1 MLVPGDSIIM
11 RQKKY
16 SFKELF
22 SMIGSSKWI
31 FLGAMLCMAAALS
44 METAGNLLI
53 RHIIDEVLIDYK
65 GLKIL
70 ILMGLFYLGLAL
82 IRSFFFFMTGK
93 GKAKTA
99 EQVAKKIR
107 GQVYD
112 HIQKLSFHYHD
123 NTNSGE
129 LVQRSTSDVDTI
141 RRFYVDQV
149 PELLKIFFLY
159 VVNLVPLLIMEWRLA
174 LLSTAITPFM
184 IFLSWFFFG
193 KIFDTYDDYQ
203 NQEAI
208 MTSRIQEN
216 LSGIRV
222 VRAFARQKWEMEEF
236 RKVNV
241 EQRQRGFRH
250 ILWHNLYWPF
260 AHMLCGGQ
268 FVTVLIVGAIMTINK
283 VITPGTFVAFTAMVN
298 ALIWPL
304 QELGRVITELSKS
317 YVSFARIQE
326 ILEEEQEDLE
336 STTVKADTPLK
347 GCLEFRKLNF
357 AYQKETPVLKNIDLR
372 ILQGE
377 KIALL
382 GATGSGKTT
391 LVNLLPR
398 FYDYQDGEIFLDGQS
413 LKHYSRQ
420 YLRQHI
426 GIVQQEPF
434 LFSMTIAENIA
445 YSVDREVSRED
456 IEQAAKAAAIH
467 DSIMT
472 FPQGYDTQV
481 GEKGVS
487 LSGGQK
493 QRITIARTLLKD
505 PAILILD
512 DSTSAVDADTEEMIR
527 QGLENL
533 MEGRTTF
540 IIAHRIQTL
549 QLADR
554 IVVLNE
560 GEIAQMGTHEEL
572 VAQEGFY
579 KEVFDLQT
587 KIEEE
592 LQEELVQAGHQE

>member
-1 MLVPGDSIIM
+1 MLVPGDSRIM
-11 RQKKY
+11 RQKQY
-16 SFKELF
+16 SFKALF
-22 SMIGSSKWI
+22 SMIGKSKWI

-53 RHIIDEVLIDYK
+53 RHVIDNVLIDFK
-65 GLKIL
+65 GLRVI
-70 ILMGLFYLGLAL
+70 ILMGLLYLAFALA
-82 IRSFFFFMTGK
+82 RSFFFFMTGK

-99 EQVAKKIR
+99 EQVAKRIR

-112 HIQKLSFHYHD
+112 HIQKLSFNYHD
-123 NTNSGE
+123 NMNSGE

-149 PELLKIFFLY
+149 PELLRIFFLY
-159 VVNLVPLLIMEWRLA
+159 VVNLIPLLIMEWRLA
-174 LLSTAITPFM
+174 LLSTVITPFM
-184 IFLSWFFFG
+184 IVLSWFFFG
-193 KIFDTYDDYQ
+193 KIFDTYDSYQ
-203 NQEAI
+203 DQEAV

-236 RKVNV
+236 RKINV

-268 FVTVLIVGAIMTINK
+268 FVTILVVGAIMAINK
-283 VITPGTFVAFTAMVN
+283 EITPGTFVAFTAMVN

-317 YVSFARIQE
+317 YVSFARVQE
-326 ILEEEQEDLE
+326 ILKEEQEDLKSASIPE
-336 STTVKADTPLK
+336 DTPLK
-347 GCLEFRKLNF
+347 GSVEFRNLHF
-357 AYQKETPVLKNIDLR
+357 SYQKETPVLRNINLK
-372 ILQGE
+372 IGQGE

-382 GATGSGKTT
+382 GATGSGKTS

-398 FYDYQDGEIFLDGQS
+398 FYEYQEGDIFLDDRP
-413 LKHYSRQ
+413 LTDYSRQ

-445 YSVDREVSRED
+445 YSVDHEVSREEV
-456 IEQAAKAAAIH
+456 EQAAKAAAIH

-493 QRITIARTLLKD
+493 QRITIARTLLKN
-505 PAILILD
+505 PGILILD
-512 DSTSAVDADTEEMIR
+512 DSTSAVDADTEEQIR
-527 QGLENL
+527 QGLERL
-533 MEGRTTF
+533 MQGRTTF

-554 IVVLNE
+554 ILVLNE
-560 GEIAQMGTHEEL
+560 GEIAQLGTHEEL
-572 VAQEGFY
+572 IAQEGFY

-587 KIEEE
+587 RIEEE